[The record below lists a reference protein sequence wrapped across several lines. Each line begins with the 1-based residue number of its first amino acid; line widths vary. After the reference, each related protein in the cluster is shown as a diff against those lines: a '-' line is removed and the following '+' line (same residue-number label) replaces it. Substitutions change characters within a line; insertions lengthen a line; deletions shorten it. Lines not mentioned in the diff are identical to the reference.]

1 MFSNKV
7 VYCEENWKIS
17 WDWSPKDWCT
27 FGWHTMPYDSVVY
40 KALNLGRLSIYN
52 EWEPVEL
59 DDNVIGSKNRTSE
72 EDDKQVGGNP
82 GE

>member
-1 MFSNKV
+1 
-7 VYCEENWKIS
+7 
-17 WDWSPKDWCT
+17 
-27 FGWHTMPYDSVVY
+27 MPYDSVVY
-40 KALNLGRLSIYN
+40 KALNLGPLSIYN